1 MKQQQQPQ
9 QDRSTNQ
16 SSYPMI
22 MSSFESYMNHNSS
35 HNSQPVQ
42 QQRSQA
48 PVSSDQ
54 NKQLYTTYDF
64 SSTMNNVSNCN
75 NQNKPNN
82 IAQQLNSSSMSP
94 SSTLNN
100 IPGGNNYVSQRGND
114 HSSPASQNRLIYHH
128 QNIPANQINFAQS
141 LVNSDGKLQHPIKS
155 LSFANFGEGSN
166 TPLYFTD
173 ENYELRQKSP
183 TQTLVDDFIIKTS
196 KSTHSTSN
204 NNSTQNSRHLTRSSS
219 TASAIKHQEDGNN
232 VIRNERKSSSTKNKN
247 NAISN
252 VNKANSSGSGI
263 SINLTDF
270 DKKSLRRANN
280 RVAAAKCRRKKI
292 ETIMNLTSKN
302 DKLCANLTQLSN
314 VFSKIFAQ
322 RNFFIEQLKQ
332 CNCHVSQNPEIAQIV
347 RDYDNG
353 SENSM
358 LLKQLA
364 EMNSSVA
371 QSAGENTDE
380 QTREDLEASPFNDQ
394 SDASAPLDTNMI
406 IYNNSNTAN
415 SFGLQHSI
423 ESGEAQL
430 DDNQNIGRDF

>member
-141 LVNSDGKLQHPIKS
+141 LVNS
-155 LSFANFGEGSN
+155 
-166 TPLYFTD
+166 
-173 ENYELRQKSP
+173 
-183 TQTLVDDFIIKTS
+183 
-196 KSTHSTSN
+196 
-204 NNSTQNSRHLTRSSS
+204 
-219 TASAIKHQEDGNN
+219 
-232 VIRNERKSSSTKNKN
+232 VI
-247 NAISN
+247 
-252 VNKANSSGSGI
+252 
-263 SINLTDF
+263 
-270 DKKSLRRANN
+270 
-280 RVAAAKCRRKKI
+280 
-292 ETIMNLTSKN
+292 
-302 DKLCANLTQLSN
+302 
-314 VFSKIFAQ
+314 
-322 RNFFIEQLKQ
+322 
-332 CNCHVSQNPEIAQIV
+332 
-347 RDYDNG
+347 
-353 SENSM
+353 
-358 LLKQLA
+358 
-364 EMNSSVA
+364 
-371 QSAGENTDE
+371 
-380 QTREDLEASPFNDQ
+380 
-394 SDASAPLDTNMI
+394 
-406 IYNNSNTAN
+406 
-415 SFGLQHSI
+415 
-423 ESGEAQL
+423 
-430 DDNQNIGRDF
+430 